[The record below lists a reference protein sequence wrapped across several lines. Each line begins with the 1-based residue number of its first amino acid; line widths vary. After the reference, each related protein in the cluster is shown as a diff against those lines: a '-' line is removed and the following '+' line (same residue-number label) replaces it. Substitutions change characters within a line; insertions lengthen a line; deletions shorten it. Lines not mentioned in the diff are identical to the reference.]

1 MDINNKIYELRKK
14 HNYSQEQLAEKLNVT
29 RQTISKWE
37 LNETS
42 PDINQS
48 KKLSKIFNI
57 SLDEL
62 INNNITY
69 YKKKKEP
76 TKIIIDIL
84 KILLLST
91 IIVLVILYSTIFFKE
106 YFDVQ
111 PVSST
116 QTIECIIDEQK
127 YTYEIIMNNETSYI
141 IDKINTN
148 DNQIELDNTK
158 YTNTKDIFDD
168 IKERVISHGGTCD
181 IIKG

>member
-1 MDINNKIYELRKK
+1 MDTNNKIYELIKK
-14 HNYSQEQLAEKLNVT
+14 HNYSQEQLEEKLNVT

-62 INNNITY
+62 TNNNITN
-69 YKKKKEP
+69 YKNKKEP

-84 KILLLST
+84 KILLLSI
-91 IIVLVILYSTIFFKE
+91 IIVLIILLSIIFFKE
-106 YFDVQ
+106 YFDVK
-111 PVSST
+111 PVST
-116 QTIECIIDEQK
+116 NQTIECIIDEK
-127 YTYEIIMNNETSYI
+127 TYTYEIIMNNETSYI

-148 DNQIELDNTK
+148 DSEIKLDNTK
-158 YTNTKDIFDD
+158 YTNIKDIFDD
-168 IKERVISHGGTCD
+168 IKENVISRGGTCNNY
-181 IIKG
+181 

>member
-62 INNNITY
+62 TNNNITN
-69 YKKKKEP
+69 YKNKKEP

-84 KILLLST
+84 KILLLSI
-91 IIVLVILYSTIFFKE
+91 IIVLIILLSIIFFKE
-106 YFDVQ
+106 YFDVK
-111 PVSST
+111 PVST
-116 QTIECIIDEQK
+116 NQTIECIIDEK
-127 YTYEIIMNNETSYI
+127 TYTYEIIMNNETSYI

-148 DNQIELDNTK
+148 DSEIKLDNTK
-158 YTNTKDIFDD
+158 YTNIKDIFDD
-168 IKERVISHGGTCD
+168 IKENVISRGGTCNNY
-181 IIKG
+181 